1 VGNSKPPFKDWSPE
15 QFSRIS
21 ELLDESHEMS
31 TPERETWLA
40 DLVGIDPTSAAILRD
55 IFAAEG
61 SPSGAF
67 LEDRLIFGPRLT
79 STSEAECA
87 LIGKQCGPYRV
98 LSLLGQ
104 GGMGSVWLAE
114 RVDGL
119 FTRRVALKLVHPA
132 LMSQAMTERLSR
144 EREILAG
151 LDHPSIARLFD
162 AGISED
168 GQPYLALEYVA
179 GSPFNEYCD
188 THKLSIRERLLL
200 FRQILSAVQY
210 AHSHLVIH
218 RDLKPSNILVTE
230 EGHVKLLD
238 FGIAKLLSEGEA
250 RETELTRLGGV
261 ALTPE
266 YAAPEQIA
274 RKPITTAADV
284 YALGVMLYELLTGQ
298 RAHRPARDSRGALEE
313 AILHADP
320 VPPSRLPLSD
330 SAAAARAMTA
340 KRLSKILKRDLDT
353 ITLKALK
360 KSATER
366 YPTANAF
373 DEDIARYLR
382 GDVVLAQRDRL
393 AYRARK
399 FVRRHRLGIAIASLA
414 LLTLAI
420 GLAATTYEARIASR
434 QRDAALQA
442 QLRSVTQ
449 TAAARL
455 KDGDVPAALGIIL
468 EVLSQ
473 QGAQRSYTPEALSVF
488 QEARAADSQV
498 SVIARHGD
506 RVRSV
511 AFSPRGDRIATA
523 SDDTTARIWDAET
536 GQEIVR
542 LAGHSAPV
550 TSAAFS
556 PDGRHV
562 VTGSLDQSARVW
574 ETATGRELLRLS
586 GHTDGLR
593 SVAFSPDGTKIATS
607 SRDKTA
613 RIWDAQTGRELIRF
627 PGHTEWVTSAAFSPD
642 GGRVVTGSF
651 DATAIIWDAGSGRQ
665 LLKLVGHSDRL
676 TCAAFSPDGKRIVTA
691 SADKT
696 ARVWDAASGE
706 QLLVLAGHTDRLT
719 FAAFS
724 PDGRHILTTGFD
736 KVARLWDAGSGRLL
750 KMLIGH
756 TDFVEGA
763 AFSPDGRRIATASDD
778 RTARLW
784 DTWPERQLLVLV
796 GHVQSVSSAAFSP
809 DGHRIATA
817 GTDKTVRVWD
827 ATTGQA
833 LIVGRGHAG
842 SLASV
847 AFSPDGA
854 RLITGSMDKTARIWD
869 AATGIELARL
879 NGHTDTVGS
888 AYFSPDGK
896 RVITASL
903 DRTARVWD
911 PSTGRVIA
919 VLSGHKDFVETATF
933 SPDGK
938 RIVTASNDRT
948 ARIWDA
954 ATGRQLKVLSG
965 HKDQVVSATFS
976 PDGRRIATASADRTA
991 RLWDATDGSALLTFA
1006 GHRDVVETVAFS
1018 PDGRELVTAS
1028 GDKTARIWDS
1038 ATGEQLATLSGH
1050 GDIVE
1055 SALFSPDGGRIVTS
1069 SDDGTARIWDAH
1081 VPTLGNQI
1089 SLAEAAQLDA
1099 LSVEEEFQLGLPASA
1114 DARRWPASRSAC
1126 DEAAAAPYDP
1136 DRRARGVMLDQI
1148 APDIAVEACGEAG
1161 SAPRSLYQ
1169 RGRAQYAVGH
1179 IAEARHD
1186 LEDAVAHGY
1195 RSARVDLGM
1204 LLTQSASGM
1213 IDRQRAVLLY
1223 ERAWNDGVAR
1233 AAFELGHLYEHP
1245 AAAQGGDRS
1254 TDANEARAW
1263 LWYRRSADAGEPS
1276 ALARFA
1282 EKADEAAFA
1291 AKSAAERR
1299 SRFLEA
1305 FEFYARAA
1313 DRARVEDWPDEAW
1326 KDWRYRRAS
1335 LARLLAHEGLMRDV
1349 AGIYEGVRARYTL
1362 QPAPLWQRARS
1373 FLTAN

>member
-1 VGNSKPPFKDWSPE
+1 
-15 QFSRIS
+15 
-21 ELLDESHEMS
+21 
-31 TPERETWLA
+31 
-40 DLVGIDPTSAAILRD
+40 
-55 IFAAEG
+55 
-61 SPSGAF
+61 
-67 LEDRLIFGPRLT
+67 
-79 STSEAECA
+79 
-87 LIGKQCGPYRV
+87 
-98 LSLLGQ
+98 
-104 GGMGSVWLAE
+104 MGSVWLAE

-132 LMSQAMTERLSR
+132 LMSQTMAERLGR

-162 AGISED
+162 AGFAD
-168 GQPYLALEYVA
+168 GGQPYLAIEYVA
-179 GSPFNEYCD
+179 GSPFNNYCD
-188 THKLSIRERLLL
+188 AHRLSIRERLQL

-210 AHSHLVIH
+210 AHAHLVIH

-230 EGHVKLLD
+230 DGQVKLLD
-238 FGIAKLLSEGEA
+238 FGIAKLLSEDEA

-284 YALGVMLYELLTGQ
+284 YALGVMLYELLTGE

-330 SAAAARAMTA
+330 SAAAARDMTA
-340 KRLSKILKRDLDT
+340 SKLSKVLRRDLDT

-373 DEDIARYLR
+373 DEDIGRYLR

-399 FVRRHRLGIAIASLA
+399 FVRRHRLGIAIASLV
-414 LLTLAI
+414 LLTVAI
-420 GLAATTYEARIASR
+420 GLAATTYEASIASR

-442 QLRSVTQ
+442 QLRSATQ

-455 KDGDVPAALGIIL
+455 KDGDVSAVLGIIL

-473 QGAQRSYTPEALSVF
+473 QGARRSDTPEALSVF
-488 QEARAADSQV
+488 QEARAADFQA
-498 SVIARHGD
+498 SVIGRHAD

-523 SDDTTARIWDAET
+523 SDDATARIWDAVT
-536 GQEIVR
+536 GQQI
-542 LAGHSAPV
+542 LLLTGHVAPV
-550 TSAAFS
+550 TSVAFS
-556 PDGRHV
+556 PDGRHL

-574 ETATGRELLRLS
+574 ETATGREILRLS

-593 SVAFSPDGTKIATS
+593 SVAFSPDGTKIVTG

-613 RIWDAQTGRELIRF
+613 RIWDAQTGREIIRL
-627 PGHTEWVTSAAFSPD
+627 PGHAEWVTSAAFSPD
-642 GGRVVTGSF
+642 GRQVVTGSF
-651 DATAIIWDAGSGRQ
+651 DTTAMIWDAGSGRQ

-676 TCAAFSPDGKRIVTA
+676 TWAVFSPDGKRIVTA

-696 ARVWDAASGE
+696 ARVWDAASGK
-706 QLLVLAGHTDRLT
+706 QLLVLAGHADRLT

-724 PDGRHILTTGFD
+724 PDGRRIVTTAFD
-736 KVARLWDAGSGRLL
+736 KVARLWDADSGRLL
-750 KMLIGH
+750 QVLIGH

-763 AFSPDGRRIATASDD
+763 AFSPDGRWVATASDD

-784 DTWPERQLLVLV
+784 DTFPHRQLLVLA
-796 GHVQSVSSAAFSP
+796 GHVQSVFSAAFSP
-809 DGHRIATA
+809 DGRRIATA

-827 ATTGQA
+827 AATGQT
-833 LIVGRGHAG
+833 LVVGRGHTG

-869 AATGIELARL
+869 ATTGLELARL
-879 NGHTDTVGS
+879 NGHADTVGS
-888 AYFSPDGK
+888 AYFSPDAG
-896 RVITASL
+896 RVVTASL

-919 VLSGHKDFVETATF
+919 LLSGHKDFVETAAF

-965 HKDQVVSATFS
+965 HKDQVVSAVFS

-991 RLWDATDGSALLTFA
+991 RLWDAADGSALLTFA

-1028 GDKTARIWDS
+1028 GDKTARIWD
-1038 ATGEQLATLSGH
+1038 ATTGEQLAALSGH

-1055 SALFSPDGGRIVTS
+1055 SALFSPDGGRIITS

-1081 VPTLGNQI
+1081 VPALGNQI
-1089 SLAEAAQLDA
+1089 LWAEAAQFDV
-1099 LSVEEEFQLGLPASA
+1099 LSVEQEFQLGLPASD
-1114 DARRWPASRSAC
+1114 DARRWQAGRSAC
-1126 DEAAAAPYDP
+1126 DETAGAPYDP
-1136 DRRARGVMLDQI
+1136 DRRASGVMPDQI
-1148 APDIAVEACGEAG
+1148 APDIALEACAEAG
-1161 SAPRSLYQ
+1161 GVARSLYQ
-1169 RGRAQYAVGH
+1169 RGRAQHAGGH
-1179 IAEARHD
+1179 DAEARHD
-1186 LEDAVAHGY
+1186 LEDAIAHGY

-1204 LLTQSASGM
+1204 LLTEPASGL
-1213 IDRQRAVLLY
+1213 IDTQRAILLY
-1223 ERAWNDGVAR
+1223 ERAWSDGVAR
-1233 AAFELGHLYEHP
+1233 AAFELGRLYEHAPSEP
-1245 AAAQGGDRS
+1245 AAGKSSEAD
-1254 TDANEARAW
+1254 EARAW
-1263 LWYRRSADAGEPS
+1263 LWYRRAADAGEPG

-1282 EKADEAAFA
+1282 RKADDAAFA
-1291 AKSAAERR
+1291 APSAAEQR

-1305 FEFYARAA
+1305 FEFWVI
-1313 DRARVEDWPDEAW
+1313 VEG
-1326 KDWRYRRAS
+1326 S
-1335 LARLLAHEGLMRDV
+1335 G
-1349 AGIYEGVRARYTL
+1349 
-1362 QPAPLWQRARS
+1362 
-1373 FLTAN
+1373 